1 MKRIRNTF
9 AMLASLA
16 ILTSCGAN
24 DIKEETDEPIRTVDL
39 IENIRTD
46 DLEKSVVMEEEVDN
60 DEVIEIVEENEEA
73 DEIPEEKTET
83 ITLIAG
89 GDLMAHMG
97 QTEYAYN
104 KGGGD
109 YDYSDSFKYISDFIK
124 DADIAIANYET
135 TTNPNLAYV
144 GFPRFN
150 TPKAY
155 LEAINNAGFDV
166 LTTANNHSLD
176 TGVEGVNTTIEAM
189 ENLGLNYVGT
199 RKEGDDTR
207 FIIEK
212 VNDINI
218 AFLSYTYGC
227 NGIEDLVQ
235 VREEVEEVNYLHD
248 QEIKKD
254 IEDAKDQGA
263 DFVVVYPHWGI
274 EYQSQADPSQIELGR
289 KMIDWGA
296 DLVIGNHPH
305 VVQPYE
311 EYQSPDG
318 RKGFIAYA
326 CGNFVSIQNLETVND
341 IRTEQSVAYK
351 FELSKDFS
359 NGETSIDKFEAYP
372 LWVGMTYNEYGR
384 SVSTYLAE
392 DFLEDGKY
400 YDEVDGSQRD
410 RIQKAYDATM
420 ATINNGVDY

>member
-155 LEAINNAGFDV
+155 LEAINNAGFDI

-176 TGVEGVNTTIEAM
+176 TGLEGVNTTIEAM

-326 CGNFVSIQNLETVND
+326 CGNLVSIQNLETVND

-372 LWVGMTYNEYGR
+372 LWIGMTYDEYGR

-400 YDEVDGSQRD
+400 YDEVDESQRD

-420 ATINNGVDY
+420 ATINNEVDY